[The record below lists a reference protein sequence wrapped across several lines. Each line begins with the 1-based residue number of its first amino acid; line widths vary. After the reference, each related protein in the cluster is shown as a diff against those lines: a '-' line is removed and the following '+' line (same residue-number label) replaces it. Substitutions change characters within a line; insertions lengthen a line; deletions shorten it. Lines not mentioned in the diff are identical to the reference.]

1 MPWISLSL
9 KASLRPRRPCRTTAS
24 SSAVRSGTVA
34 IRQWST
40 TRSPSNTPSTVLV
53 FPMSMV
59 SSTAEIPFRV
69 LTAGQHD
76 RHIVDQPGAGHG
88 DRGHDQRGPGPG
100 RAERARIDH
109 RDVVDRQRGLAAQD
123 LLGGGQDGGGAMGI
137 SGGSFGAGFGD
148 FGGGSFGSFGG
159 GSFGGSGGSPGLAGV
174 QRAGQ

>member
-1 MPWISLSL
+1 MPWISLWL
-9 KASLRPRRPCRTTAS
+9 KASLRPSRPCRTTAS

-34 IRQWST
+34 IRQWSM

-69 LTAGQHD
+69 LGAAGQHD
-76 RHIVDQPGAGHG
+76 WHIIDQPGAARG

-109 RDVVDRQRGLAAQD
+109 CDIVDRQRGLAAQD
-123 LLGGGQDGGGAMGI
+123 LPGGGQGGGGAVSI
-137 SGGSFGAGFGD
+137 S
-148 FGGGSFGSFGG
+148 
-159 GSFGGSGGSPGLAGV
+159 
-174 QRAGQ
+174 

>member
-1 MPWISLSL
+1 MPWISLWL

-34 IRQWST
+34 IRQWSM

-59 SSTAEIPFRV
+59 SSTAEILFGI
-69 LTAGQHD
+69 LAGAQHD
-76 RHIVDQPGAGHG
+76 RHVVDEPGAAHG
-88 DRGHDQRGPGPG
+88 DRGHDQRWPGPGPG

-123 LLGGGQDGGGAMGI
+123 LAGGGQGGACTVTQDIRGGGQG
-137 SGGSFGAGFGD
+137 GAGAVTQD
-148 FGGGSFGSFGG
+148 IRGG
-159 GSFGGSGGSPGLAGV
+159 AG
-174 QRAGQ
+174 